1 METELKYGNDLHR
14 IQIPNKAEVT
24 VLKPNKF
31 PELDSIADALQKALA
46 QPNGSQPLRKLLQE
60 KKPKNIAIAIPDE
73 TRPVPVKDILPELI
87 TQIRSALPELNAADV
102 NIIIG
107 GGLHAPPD
115 QNAQNRILPQK
126 IVSGYPILTHDA
138 KNSRVKDF
146 GTTSRGTPVKINS
159 AYASAEFKMVV
170 GQIDPHQF
178 VGFTGG
184 AKGVAIGCASTET
197 IEHNHGLMFS
207 EYARVGNL
215 NNNPVREDL
224 NEAGRMIGLDF
235 VINVI
240 MNADKK
246 VVRILAGDPE
256 EVLNR
261 GSKTCAA
268 VYGVRLSH
276 KFDIVVAS
284 CGGLPKD
291 ISLYQAQKGLNLA
304 SHAVKRGGQ
313 ILLLAACTQGVGDD
327 IYFDYVCQFATPGEV
342 LQDFKMLGFKMGA
355 HKAYLFGRTL
365 ANYDVAVLSDL
376 DPTILRKCQ
385 LRAAEPSNIISE
397 WVDGFAY
404 KPQLAIIPDANT
416 TYFYASN

>member
-1 METELKYGNDLHR
+1 MEMELKYGNDLKR
-14 IQIPNKAEVT
+14 IQIPDKAEVT
-24 VLKPNKF
+24 VLKPNSF
-31 PELDSIADALQKALA
+31 PELVSIPDALQKALDK
-46 QPNGSQPLRKLLQE
+46 PVGCKPLRTLLLE
-60 KKPKNIAIAIPDE
+60 KRPDNIAIAIPDE
-73 TRPVPVKDILPELI
+73 TRPAPLKKLLPTLLSRI
-87 TQIRSALPELNAADV
+87 FDALPELKPGDV
-102 NIIIG
+102 NIVIG
-107 GGLHAPPD
+107 GGLHPPPD
-115 QNAQNRILPQK
+115 QHAQHRILPQD
-126 IVSGYPILTHDA
+126 IVPGCNIISHDA
-138 KNSRVKDF
+138 KNSRMQDF
-146 GTTSRGTPVKINS
+146 GTTSRGTPVRINANYS
-159 AYASAEFKMVV
+159 AADFKMVI

-184 AKGVAIGCASTET
+184 AKGVAIGCASAET

-215 NNNPVREDL
+215 EKNPVREDI

-235 VINVI
+235 AVNVI

-246 VVRILAGDPE
+246 VVQLLAGEPE
-256 EVLNR
+256 EVLEQ
-261 GSKTCAA
+261 GSKTCGT
-268 VYGVRLSH
+268 VYGVGLTH

-291 ISLYQAQKGLNLA
+291 ISLYQSQKGLNLA
-304 SHAVKRGGQ
+304 SHAVKSGGK

-342 LQDFKMLGFKMGA
+342 LEDFKMLGFKMGA

-385 LRAAEPSNIISE
+385 LRAADPSKVISE
-397 WVDGFAY
+397 WVDSFETR
-404 KPQLAIIPDANT
+404 PQLAVIPNANT
-416 TYFYASN
+416 TYFYSA

>member
-1 METELKYGNDLHR
+1 MEIELKYANDLRR
-14 IQIPNKAEVT
+14 IQIPNKADVT
-24 VLKPNKF
+24 ILTPNTF
-31 PELDSIADALQKALA
+31 PELDSIPDALQKALDK
-46 QPNGSQPLRKLLQE
+46 PTGSKPLWTLLQA
-60 KKPKNIAIAIPDE
+60 KRPKNIAITIPDE
-73 TRPVPVKDILPELI
+73 TRPAPVKDILPTLLS
-87 TQIRSALPELNAADV
+87 QIFSALPELKSSDV

-107 GGLHAPPD
+107 GGLHPPPD
-115 QNAQNRILPQK
+115 QNTQNRILAQY
-126 IVSGYPILTHDA
+126 IVPGCNIISHDA
-138 KNSRVKDF
+138 KNSRMQDF
-146 GTTSRGTPVKINS
+146 GTTSRGTPVRINANCGS
-159 AYASAEFKMVV
+159 AGFKMVI

-184 AKGVAIGCASTET
+184 SKGVTIGCASAET

-207 EYARVGNL
+207 EYAKVGNL
-215 NNNPVREDL
+215 KKNPVREDL

-246 VVRILAGDPE
+246 VVQLLAGEPE
-256 EVLNR
+256 EVLKQ

-268 VYGVRLSH
+268 VYGVSLKH

-291 ISLYQAQKGLNLA
+291 ISLYQSQKGLNLA
-304 SHAVKRGGQ
+304 SHAVRKGGK

-327 IYFDYVCQFATPGEV
+327 IYFDYVCQFATPGQV

-385 LRAAEPSNIISE
+385 LRAADPSKVITE
-397 WVDGFAY
+397 WVDSFED
-404 KPQLAIIPDANT
+404 KPQLAIIPNANT
-416 TYFYASN
+416 TYFY